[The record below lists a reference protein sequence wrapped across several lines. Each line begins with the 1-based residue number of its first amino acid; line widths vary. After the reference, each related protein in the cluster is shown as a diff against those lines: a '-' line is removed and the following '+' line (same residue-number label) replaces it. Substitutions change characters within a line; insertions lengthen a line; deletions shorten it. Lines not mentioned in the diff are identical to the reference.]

1 MSVVSLPSSAVSR
14 IRDDRRVR
22 TCRDLLRALSAPEE
36 ERQRIRQNVV
46 LDHLDVAE
54 AVAHRYRSPYGD
66 AHDLQQV
73 AYMGLTKAVSRFQPD
88 RGNDIVSFAVP
99 TISGEIKRY
108 LRDTSWSVR
117 PPRELQERS
126 LEVTRQLA
134 DLSQSLGREPS
145 ISELA
150 DEAGM
155 TREQVVESLGCLQG
169 RRPSSLDAPVRDD
182 RGAALG
188 DTIATDDDG
197 YAQVELRTA
206 LAAACRD
213 LPARDRR
220 VLRMRFIDEM
230 TQAQI
235 AGEIGVTQMQVS
247 RILARVLRTLRAR
260 LSPDLLAA

>member
-1 MSVVSLPSSAVSR
+1 MSVVSSPSSATSR
-14 IRDDRRVR
+14 IRNDRRVR

-36 ERQRIRQNVV
+36 ERRRIRQNVV

-66 AHDLQQV
+66 AGDLRQV

-88 RGNDIVSFAVP
+88 RGDDIVAFAVP

-134 DLSQSLGREPS
+134 DLGQSLGREPS
-145 ISELA
+145 IRELA

-169 RRPSSLDAPVRDD
+169 RRPSSLDAPVRDE
-182 RGAALG
+182 RGVDLG
-188 DTIATDDDG
+188 DTIATDESG
-197 YAQVELRTA
+197 YARVELRTA
-206 LAAACRD
+206 LAAACQE
-213 LPARDRR
+213 LATRDRE
-220 VLRMRFIDEM
+220 VLRMRFVDEM
-230 TQAQI
+230 TQARI
-235 AGEIGVTQMQVS
+235 ADEIGVTQMQVS
-247 RILARVLRTLRAR
+247 RILSRVLRTLRTR